1 MIKLA
6 TIFIKKKIL
15 KELYSPPPPPPSENN
30 LKQNDQET

>member
-15 KELYSPPPPPPSENN
+15 KELYSPPPPNENN